1 MNKSSIIAFITLLL
15 IACNDE
21 EAIQQET
28 WDVAL
33 SRATT
38 NGQHVQVVG
47 RKDGNEKLR
56 GTLIPATTEN
66 GTAQWQGETPSWPGN
81 DYLDMFVISPVPKD
95 GNIPQS
101 VDVNDGKTWMI
112 DYLPSCH
119 KPNQFTLTHLM
130 AKLKVHIR
138 ISNDDNHQKP
148 QQVQMSLH
156 TQANIDY
163 PNKGLKDLS
172 GKSNKNVSLGDFSKD
187 TDEEESADNWVSN
200 EMLILPQILE
210 KGVTCLYFTNQNGKE
225 YTFTPEKDLLLL
237 AGKVSHLFLGIAMD
251 QLIFLGDGITI
262 TPWITETTNNG
273 NAVEE

>member
-1 MNKSSIIAFITLLL
+1 MNKSSITAFITLLL
-15 IACNDE
+15 IACNNE
-21 EAIQQET
+21 EAIQQDT

-33 SRATT
+33 SRAATH
-38 NGQHVQVVG
+38 GQHVQVVG
-47 RKDGNEKLR
+47 RKDGTEKLR

-66 GTAQWQGETPSWPGN
+66 GTAQWQGAAPSWPGN
-81 DYLDMFVISPVPKD
+81 DCLDMFVISPVPED

-112 DYLPSCH
+112 DYLPLCY

-148 QQVQMSLH
+148 QHVQMSLH
-156 TQANIDY
+156 TQADIDY
-163 PNKGLKDLS
+163 PTKCLKNLV
-172 GKSNKNVSLGDFSKD
+172 GKSDKNVSLGDLLKD
-187 TDEEESADNWVSN
+187 TNEEEGVDNWASG
-200 EMLILPQILE
+200 EILILPQTLE
-210 KGVTCLYFTNQNGKE
+210 KGITCLYFTDQNGKE
-225 YTFTPEKDLLLL
+225 YTFTPEKDLILL
-237 AGKVSHLFLGIAMD
+237 AGKVSHLFLGFAMN

-262 TPWITETTNNG
+262 TPWMTETTNNG

>member
-1 MNKSSIIAFITLLL
+1 MNKSSITAFITLLL
-15 IACNDE
+15 IACNNE
-21 EAIQQET
+21 EVIQQEI

-33 SRATT
+33 SRSAT

-56 GTLIPATTEN
+56 GTLIPATTEH
-66 GTAQWQGETPSWPGN
+66 GTAQWQGEAPSWPGN
-81 DYLDMFVISPVPKD
+81 DNLDMFVISPVPED
-95 GNIPQS
+95 GDILQS
-101 VDVNDGKTWMI
+101 VHVNDGKTWMI
-112 DYLPSCH
+112 DYLPSCY

-138 ISNDDNHQKP
+138 ISNDANHQQP
-148 QQVQMSLH
+148 QHVQMSLH

-163 PNKGLKDLS
+163 PTKCLKNLA
-172 GKSNKNVSLGDFSKD
+172 GKSDKNISLGNFSKD
-187 TDEEESADNWVSN
+187 TNEEEGADNWTSN
-200 EMLILPQILE
+200 EILILPQTLE
-210 KGVTCLYFTNQNGKE
+210 KGITCLYFTDKNGKE

-262 TPWITETTNNG
+262 TPWISETSNNG

>member
-1 MNKSSIIAFITLLL
+1 MKKSNIIAFIALLL
-15 IACNDE
+15 IACNNE
-21 EAIQQET
+21 EAIQQER
-28 WDVAL
+28 WDVSL
-33 SRATT
+33 SRAAT
-38 NGQHVQVVG
+38 NEQYVLVIG
-47 RKDGNEKLR
+47 RKDDTEKLR
-56 GTLIPATTEN
+56 GTLIPATTES
-66 GTAQWQGETPSWPGN
+66 GTAQWQGAAPSWPGN
-81 DYLDMFVISPVPKD
+81 DYLDMFVISPVPEN

-101 VDVNDGKTWMI
+101 VDVNDGETWMI
-112 DYLPSCH
+112 DYLPSCY

-138 ISNDDNHQKP
+138 ISNDANHQQP
-148 QQVQMSLH
+148 QHVQMSLH

-163 PNKGLKDLS
+163 LSKGLKDLS
-172 GKSNKNVSLGDFSKD
+172 GKSDKNVSLGDFSKD
-187 TDEEESADNWVSN
+187 TDEEEDADNWASD
-200 EMLILPQILE
+200 EILILPQTLE
-210 KGVTCLYFTNQNGKE
+210 KGITCLFFSDQNGKE